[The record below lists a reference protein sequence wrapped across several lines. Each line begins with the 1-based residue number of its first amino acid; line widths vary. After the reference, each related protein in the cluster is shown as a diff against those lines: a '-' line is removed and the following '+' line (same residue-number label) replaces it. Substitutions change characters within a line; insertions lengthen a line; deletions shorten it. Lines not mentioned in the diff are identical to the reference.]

1 MKGCVDGKLP
11 PKRCYLSPAHPR
23 PSIAMRSVIASF
35 FLGLSL
41 SACSLFEGDD
51 APEAPPLS
59 QLHASAEVLTVG
71 GKDLVLSTSLSRDF
85 MPIAPPEGRALIAVF
100 YISTSDSS
108 AFPDGVTSDAAF
120 VVNGDEV
127 WATYY
132 TGEDQEYHQR
142 PYRIVEIARNG
153 PKWGPN
159 VKVDAVV
166 RLRDSSG
173 NTYLLRSPNQLIGST
188 S

>member
-1 MKGCVDGKLP
+1 M
-11 PKRCYLSPAHPR
+11 RYPAPVVLLCLAL
-23 PSIAMRSVIASF
+23 I
-35 FLGLSL
+35 L

-59 QLHASAEVLTVG
+59 QLRSAPEVVTASRG
-71 GKDLVLSTSLSRDF
+71 DLVLSTSIWRDL
-85 MPIAPPEGRALIAVF
+85 MPIAPPDGRPLIAIF
-100 YISTSDSS
+100 YISTADSS
-108 AFPDGVTSDAAF
+108 VFPEGVTSDAAF
-120 VVNGDEV
+120 VINGDEV

-132 TGEDQEYHQR
+132 TGEDQEYDQA
-142 PYRIVEIARNG
+142 PYLLVEVARDG

-159 VKVDAVV
+159 VNVDAVV

-173 NTYLLRSPNQLIGST
+173 NTYFLRAPNQLIGST